1 MFLATTQTS
10 WAKGRAICVTN
21 EPESILFAQTGMA
34 VKPSHAHATRR
45 KEGADMKILQV
56 VPKPGT
62 NSKLKTMLKNTERN
76 LRGPHTTFHR
86 MREGRWKHVKYP
98 GWIEWDE
105 AAGGLLAAEI
115 HTKVKDHEWQMMD
128 AFIGYLDRH
137 LGEQIESISIYYR

>member
-1 MFLATTQTS
+1 
-10 WAKGRAICVTN
+10 
-21 EPESILFAQTGMA
+21 
-34 VKPSHAHATRR
+34 
-45 KEGADMKILQV
+45 MKILQV
-56 VPKPGT
+56 VPKPGIE
-62 NSKLKTMLKNTERN
+62 SKLKTLLKNTERN

-98 GWIEWDE
+98 GWIQWDQ
-105 AAGGLLAAEI
+105 APGGLLVAEI